1 MKKSVIS
8 NVSYAT
14 PLGEANLKVLL
25 YFENQKL
32 IAKSGIGRA
41 MRLQQEALAPIDDV
55 EVTTDPKCTD
65 YDILH
70 INTYGVKSMYMVK
83 KAHKMGKKVV
93 YHAHSTYEDF
103 RNSFF
108 ASNLFAPLY
117 KKYLVALYGQA
128 DALITPTPYSKS
140 LLENYGLTQPI
151 YPVSNGIRLSK
162 YANDPQKIQ
171 AYKDY
176 FNIQPGQKV
185 VMSVGLFF
193 ERKGIFDFVELAKR
207 HPEITFVWFGH
218 TNPTILPRKIRRV
231 VFGGEHPNNL
241 IFPGYLSGDVILGAF
256 AGADLFLYPS
266 YEETEGIVVLEAL
279 ASKQRLLVRDIP
291 VYDSWLKDG
300 VNSYKAEDLEDF
312 DRQMVAIL
320 AGEKSDLTQA
330 GFQVAQE
337 RDLNRVGEILAEVY
351 QAVLE
356 NRALSFNADQDG
368 ALVPAWSTNRS

>member
-1 MKKSVIS
+1 M
-8 NVSYAT
+8 
-14 PLGEANLKVLL
+14 KVLL

-41 MRLQQEALAPIDDV
+41 LRLQQEALGPIDDV
-55 EVTTDPKCTD
+55 TVTTDPKCQD
-65 YDILH
+65 YDVLH

-83 KAHKMGKKVV
+83 KAQKMGKKVI

-117 KKYLVALYGQA
+117 KKYLVALYSQA

-162 YANDPQKIQ
+162 YAYDESKIQ
-171 AYKDY
+171 AFREY
-176 FNIQPGQKV
+176 FDLKPGQKV
-185 VMSVGLFF
+185 VMSVGLYF

-207 HPEITFVWFGH
+207 HPEITFIWFGY
-218 TNPTILPRKIRRV
+218 TNPLILPKKIRKV
-231 VFGGEHPNNL
+231 TSGGDHPDNL

-266 YEETEGIVVLEAL
+266 LEETEGIVVLEAL

-291 VYDSWLKDG
+291 VYDSWLING
-300 VNSYKAEDLEDF
+300 VNCYKAQDLEDF
-312 DRQMVAIL
+312 DQQMQEIL
-320 AGEKSDLTQA
+320 AGEKPDLTA
-330 GFQVAQE
+330 PGYQVAKN
-337 RDLNRVGEILAEVY
+337 RDLNRVGQVLAEVY
-351 QAVLE
+351 EAVLAE
-356 NRALSFNADQDG
+356 RTLSLSMDNDGVLKPALGTGKS
-368 ALVPAWSTNRS
+368 